1 MSYKPPY
8 TITPKI
14 TNLVAQISEA
24 IGSYYAHENLRLHR
38 VNRIKTIHGTLAIE
52 GNTLSTEQV
61 TAVLEGKPVVAPINE
76 VQEVRNALKA
86 YELLD
91 TLDPCKVDDLLKAHA
106 TMEAGLIDEIGC
118 FRKGGAGVVSGKTVI
133 HYAPDA
139 ERVPFLVNDLFEWLR
154 TTDEHPLIASC
165 VFHYEFE
172 FIHPFADGNGRTGR
186 LWQTLILSRWRPIF
200 KNLPIENIVYKY
212 QKEYYKAI
220 AVSGGKAG
228 CTPFVEF
235 ILGVIA
241 ETLTTQETTRKT
253 TQEIILE
260 AIARNPSI
268 TRAEFCTVMYR
279 YLGLSGGGDKV
290 FDDTENHW
298 AKDYVSALAANG
310 IVGGVSDALFDPDA
324 QITREQI
331 AVILDRAFAL
341 SDQETEARFNDDAAI
356 SAWAY
361 DNVYH
366 VLAAGYMKGDENNN
380 FSPGNPATRAEV
392 ATIIYRLHSG
402 NQ

>member
-24 IGSYYAHENLRLHR
+24 IGGYYAHENLRLHR

-260 AIARNPSI
+260 AIAQHYTGGAGRSCRNL
-268 TRAEFCTVMYR
+268 TRRREISFAETRQV
-279 YLGLSGGGDKV
+279 GQAQ
-290 FDDTENHW
+290 T
-298 AKDYVSALAANG
+298 
-310 IVGGVSDALFDPDA
+310 GGVYTP
-324 QITREQI
+324 RG
-331 AVILDRAFAL
+331 VGDRV
-341 SDQETEARFNDDAAI
+341 TGI
-356 SAWAY
+356 PKK
-361 DNVYH
+361 
-366 VLAAGYMKGDENNN
+366 VL
-380 FSPGNPATRAEV
+380 
-392 ATIIYRLHSG
+392 L
-402 NQ
+402 

>member
-24 IGSYYAHENLRLHR
+24 IGGYYAHENLRLHR

-139 ERVPFLVNDLFEWLR
+139 ERVPFLVNDLFEWLC
-154 TTDEHPLIASC
+154 TTD
-165 VFHYEFE
+165 
-172 FIHPFADGNGRTGR
+172 DNGRTGR

-212 QKEYYKAI
+212 QKEYYRAI
-220 AVSGGKAG
+220 AISGGKEG

-241 ETLTTQETTRKT
+241 ETLTAQEPTRIS
-253 TQEIILE
+253 TQEIILSE
-260 AIARNPSI
+260 IQKNPKI
-268 TRAEFCTVMYR
+268 TRNE
-279 YLGLSGGGDKV
+279 LSR
-290 FDDTENHW
+290 
-298 AKDYVSALAANG
+298 
-310 IVGGVSDALFDPDA
+310 IVGISPDGVKYHLQKLTKSG
-324 QITREQI
+324 
-331 AVILDRAFAL
+331 ILQR
-341 SDQETEARFNDDAAI
+341 
-356 SAWAY
+356 
-361 DNVYH
+361 V
-366 VLAAGYMKGDENNN
+366 G
-380 FSPGNPATRAEV
+380 ATRFGEWV
-392 ATIIYRLHSG
+392 VCKKK
-402 NQ
+402 

>member
-24 IGSYYAHENLRLHR
+24 IGCYYAHENLRLHR

-235 ILGVIA
+235 VLGGN
-241 ETLTTQETTRKT
+241 R
-253 TQEIILE
+253 
-260 AIARNPSI
+260 RNAHYPRNYPKDYPRNYFGSHRPQSQI
-268 TRAEFCTVMYR
+268 TRAE
-279 YLGLSGGGDKV
+279 L
-290 FDDTENHW
+290 
-298 AKDYVSALAANG
+298 
-310 IVGGVSDALFDPDA
+310 
-324 QITREQI
+324 
-331 AVILDRAFAL
+331 
-341 SDQETEARFNDDAAI
+341 
-356 SAWAY
+356 
-361 DNVYH
+361 
-366 VLAAGYMKGDENNN
+366 
-380 FSPGNPATRAEV
+380 AEV
-392 ATIIYRLHSG
+392 VGISPDGVKYHLQKLAKSGRLKRVGSTRRG
-402 NQ
+402 EWVIG

>member
-1 MSYKPPY
+1 MR
-8 TITPKI
+8 
-14 TNLVAQISEA
+14 VALQL
-24 IGSYYAHENLRLHR
+24 ENLMNMINALRFYAGPQVPTEVH
-38 VNRIKTIHGTLAIE
+38 IE
-52 GNTLSTEQV
+52 GDDGPLC
-61 TAVLEGKPVVAPINE
+61 LE
-76 VQEVRNALKA
+76 
-86 YELLD
+86 
-91 TLDPCKVDDLLKAHA
+91 TLDHLNGGCSQLGAQRQCNAAGMETAGIAVDLVIIVINGQLVDGPCKVDDLLKAHA

-241 ETLTTQETTRKT
+241 ETLTTQEITRKT

-268 TRAEFCTVMYR
+268 TRAE
-279 YLGLSGGGDKV
+279 L
-290 FDDTENHW
+290 
-298 AKDYVSALAANG
+298 
-310 IVGGVSDALFDPDA
+310 
-324 QITREQI
+324 
-331 AVILDRAFAL
+331 
-341 SDQETEARFNDDAAI
+341 
-356 SAWAY
+356 
-361 DNVYH
+361 
-366 VLAAGYMKGDENNN
+366 
-380 FSPGNPATRAEV
+380 AEV
-392 ATIIYRLHSG
+392 VGISPDGVKYHLQKLAKSGRLKRVGSTRRG
-402 NQ
+402 EWVIE

>member
-165 VFHYEFE
+165 IFHYEFE

-268 TRAEFCTVMYR
+268 TRAE
-279 YLGLSGGGDKV
+279 L
-290 FDDTENHW
+290 
-298 AKDYVSALAANG
+298 
-310 IVGGVSDALFDPDA
+310 
-324 QITREQI
+324 
-331 AVILDRAFAL
+331 
-341 SDQETEARFNDDAAI
+341 
-356 SAWAY
+356 
-361 DNVYH
+361 
-366 VLAAGYMKGDENNN
+366 
-380 FSPGNPATRAEV
+380 AEV
-392 ATIIYRLHSG
+392 VGISPDGVKYHLQKLAKSGRLKRVGSARRG
-402 NQ
+402 EWVIG

>member
-106 TMEAGLIDEIGC
+106 KMEAGLIDEIGC

-235 ILGVIA
+235 VLGVIA

-268 TRAEFCTVMYR
+268 TRAE
-279 YLGLSGGGDKV
+279 L
-290 FDDTENHW
+290 
-298 AKDYVSALAANG
+298 
-310 IVGGVSDALFDPDA
+310 
-324 QITREQI
+324 
-331 AVILDRAFAL
+331 
-341 SDQETEARFNDDAAI
+341 
-356 SAWAY
+356 
-361 DNVYH
+361 
-366 VLAAGYMKGDENNN
+366 
-380 FSPGNPATRAEV
+380 AEV
-392 ATIIYRLHSG
+392 VGISPDGVKYHLQKLTKSGRLKRVGSTRRG
-402 NQ
+402 EWVIG

>member
-1 MSYKPPY
+1 MLKHVWHCAQLALFLPKSKCTMSYKPPY
-8 TITPKI
+8 TITSKI
-14 TNLVAQISEA
+14 ANLVAQISEA
-24 IGSYYAHENLRLHR
+24 IGGYYAHENLRLHR

-91 TLDPCKVDDLLKAHA
+91 MLDPCKL
-106 TMEAGLIDEIGC
+106 
-118 FRKGGAGVVSGKTVI
+118 
-133 HYAPDA
+133 DA

-154 TTDEHPLIASC
+154 TTDEHPLIAGC

-268 TRAEFCTVMYR
+268 TRAE
-279 YLGLSGGGDKV
+279 L
-290 FDDTENHW
+290 
-298 AKDYVSALAANG
+298 
-310 IVGGVSDALFDPDA
+310 
-324 QITREQI
+324 
-331 AVILDRAFAL
+331 
-341 SDQETEARFNDDAAI
+341 
-356 SAWAY
+356 
-361 DNVYH
+361 
-366 VLAAGYMKGDENNN
+366 
-380 FSPGNPATRAEV
+380 AEV
-392 ATIIYRLHSG
+392 VGISPDGVKYHLQKLAKSGRLKRVGSTRRG
-402 NQ
+402 EWVIE

>member
-1 MSYKPPY
+1 MFYKPPY

-139 ERVPFLVNDLFEWLR
+139 ERVPFLVNDLFDWLC

-212 QKEYYKAI
+212 QKEYYRAI
-220 AVSGGKAG
+220 AISGGKEG

-241 ETLTTQETTRKT
+241 ETLTAQEPTRIS
-253 TQEIILE
+253 TQEIILSE
-260 AIARNPSI
+260 IQKNPKI
-268 TRAEFCTVMYR
+268 TRNE
-279 YLGLSGGGDKV
+279 LS
-290 FDDTENHW
+290 
-298 AKDYVSALAANG
+298 L
-310 IVGGVSDALFDPDA
+310 IVGISPDGVKYHLQKLTKSG
-324 QITREQI
+324 
-331 AVILDRAFAL
+331 ILQR
-341 SDQETEARFNDDAAI
+341 
-356 SAWAY
+356 
-361 DNVYH
+361 V
-366 VLAAGYMKGDENNN
+366 G
-380 FSPGNPATRAEV
+380 ATRFGEWV
-392 ATIIYRLHSG
+392 VDNNKSL
-402 NQ
+402 

>member
-228 CTPFVEF
+228 CTP
-235 ILGVIA
+235 
-241 ETLTTQETTRKT
+241 RK
-253 TQEIILE
+253 L
-260 AIARNPSI
+260 
-268 TRAEFCTVMYR
+268 
-279 YLGLSGGGDKV
+279 L
-290 FDDTENHW
+290 
-298 AKDYVSALAANG
+298 
-310 IVGGVSDALFDPDA
+310 
-324 QITREQI
+324 
-331 AVILDRAFAL
+331 
-341 SDQETEARFNDDAAI
+341 
-356 SAWAY
+356 
-361 DNVYH
+361 
-366 VLAAGYMKGDENNN
+366 
-380 FSPGNPATRAEV
+380 
-392 ATIIYRLHSG
+392 
-402 NQ
+402 

>member
-1 MSYKPPY
+1 MFYKPPY

-86 YELLD
+86 YELLNK
-91 TLDPCKVDDLLKAHA
+91 LNPCKVDDLLKAHA

-139 ERVPFLVNDLFEWLR
+139 ERVPFLVNDLFDWLC

-186 LWQTLILSRWRPIF
+186 LWQTLILSKWRPIF

-212 QKEYYKAI
+212 QKEYYRAI
-220 AVSGGKAG
+220 AVSGGKEG

-241 ETLTTQETTRKT
+241 ETLTAQEPTRIS
-253 TQEIILE
+253 TQEIILSE
-260 AIARNPSI
+260 IQKNPKI
-268 TRAEFCTVMYR
+268 TRNE
-279 YLGLSGGGDKV
+279 LS
-290 FDDTENHW
+290 
-298 AKDYVSALAANG
+298 L
-310 IVGGVSDALFDPDA
+310 IVGISPDGVKYHLQKLTKSG
-324 QITREQI
+324 
-331 AVILDRAFAL
+331 ILQR
-341 SDQETEARFNDDAAI
+341 
-356 SAWAY
+356 
-361 DNVYH
+361 V
-366 VLAAGYMKGDENNN
+366 G
-380 FSPGNPATRAEV
+380 ATRFGEWV
-392 ATIIYRLHSG
+392 VDNNKSL
-402 NQ
+402 

>member
-91 TLDPCKVDDLLKAHA
+91 KLNPCKVDDLLKAHA
-106 TMEAGLIDEIGC
+106 TMEAGLIDEIAC

-139 ERVPFLVNDLFEWLR
+139 ERVPFLVNDLFDWLC

-186 LWQTLILSRWRPIF
+186 LWQTLILSKWRPIF

-220 AVSGGKAG
+220 AVSGGKEG

-241 ETLTTQETTRKT
+241 ETLTAQEPTRIS
-253 TQEIILE
+253 TQEIILSE
-260 AIARNPSI
+260 IQKNPKI
-268 TRAEFCTVMYR
+268 TRNE
-279 YLGLSGGGDKV
+279 LS
-290 FDDTENHW
+290 
-298 AKDYVSALAANG
+298 L
-310 IVGGVSDALFDPDA
+310 IVGISSDGVKYHLQKLTKSG
-324 QITREQI
+324 
-331 AVILDRAFAL
+331 ILQR
-341 SDQETEARFNDDAAI
+341 
-356 SAWAY
+356 
-361 DNVYH
+361 V
-366 VLAAGYMKGDENNN
+366 G
-380 FSPGNPATRAEV
+380 ATRFGKWV
-392 ATIIYRLHSG
+392 VCKKK
-402 NQ
+402 

>member
-1 MSYKPPY
+1 MRTK
-8 TITPKI
+8 
-14 TNLVAQISEA
+14 
-24 IGSYYAHENLRLHR
+24 NLRLHR

-253 TQEIILE
+253 TQEIILGSHRLQSQHYTGG
-260 AIARNPSI
+260 AGRGCRNL
-268 TRAEFCTVMYR
+268 TRRREISFAETRQV
-279 YLGLSGGGDKV
+279 GQAQ
-290 FDDTENHW
+290 T
-298 AKDYVSALAANG
+298 
-310 IVGGVSDALFDPDA
+310 GGVYTP
-324 QITREQI
+324 RG
-331 AVILDRAFAL
+331 VGDRV
-341 SDQETEARFNDDAAI
+341 TGI
-356 SAWAY
+356 PKK
-361 DNVYH
+361 
-366 VLAAGYMKGDENNN
+366 VL
-380 FSPGNPATRAEV
+380 
-392 ATIIYRLHSG
+392 L
-402 NQ
+402 

>member
-106 TMEAGLIDEIGC
+106 TMEAGLIDDAGR
-118 FRKGGAGVVSGKTVI
+118 FRRGGAGVAAGNQII

-139 ERVPFLVNDLFEWLR
+139 ERVPYLVDDLFEWLR
-154 TTDEHPLIASC
+154 TTEEHPLIASC

-212 QKEYYKAI
+212 QQAYYKAI
-220 AVSGGKAG
+220 AVSGGKEG
-228 CTPFVEF
+228 CTPFIEF
-235 ILGVIA
+235 ILGVVA
-241 ETLTTQETTRKT
+241 ETLTAQEAAPKTTRERIVD
-253 TQEIILE
+253 EIRKNPKISRRTLAE
-260 AIARNPSI
+260 AVGI
-268 TRAEFCTVMYR
+268 TPDGVKYHLQKLTKAGVIC
-279 YLGLSGGGDKV
+279 
-290 FDDTENHW
+290 H
-298 AKDYVSALAANG
+298 
-310 IVGGVSDALFDPDA
+310 VG
-324 QITREQI
+324 
-331 AVILDRAFAL
+331 
-341 SDQETEARFNDDAAI
+341 
-356 SAWAY
+356 
-361 DNVYH
+361 
-366 VLAAGYMKGDENNN
+366 
-380 FSPGNPATRAEV
+380 ATR
-392 ATIIYRLHSG
+392 SG
-402 NQ
+402 KWVICK

>member
-106 TMEAGLIDEIGC
+106 TMEVGLIDEIGC

-186 LWQTLILSRWRPIF
+186 LWQTLILSRWRSIF

-235 ILGVIA
+235 VLGVIA

-253 TQEIILE
+253 TQ
-260 AIARNPSI
+260 RNYFGSHRPQSQHH
-268 TRAEFCTVMYR
+268 T
-279 YLGLSGGGDKV
+279 
-290 FDDTENHW
+290 
-298 AKDYVSALAANG
+298 
-310 IVGGVSDALFDPDA
+310 GGVGRGCRNLTRRREISFAETHQVGQA
-324 QITREQI
+324 QTGGVYTPRG
-331 AVILDRAFAL
+331 VGDRV
-341 SDQETEARFNDDAAI
+341 TGI
-356 SAWAY
+356 PKK
-361 DNVYH
+361 
-366 VLAAGYMKGDENNN
+366 VL
-380 FSPGNPATRAEV
+380 
-392 ATIIYRLHSG
+392 L
-402 NQ
+402 